1 MSLLEKLTGLGL
13 DREEEGAMMRDK
25 VFNGDITDIW
35 FTFKEYPMLIFI
47 VIAIIIITA
56 KVYVFKKN

>member
-1 MSLLEKLTGLGL
+1 MTI
-13 DREEEGAMMRDK
+13 DK
-25 VFNGDITDIW
+25 VSKGDFSDILL
-35 FTFKEYPMLIFI
+35 TFEEYPMLIFI